1 MVNTKSLKNQ
11 TAQAENKAFHGSRAY
26 SVFGSLWL
34 KYRGTAIR
42 LFITCWLIFV
52 LHLATN
58 TVREIYPALS
68 LGDHLSFDVSE
79 YKGLHPDIFEV
90 KGRGAF
96 INNNPGAS
104 IMGAIPYVIARPAID
119 FIVTRVEQVR
129 ARTPQAEPPE
139 YKSPYPMARE
149 FYKKAW
155 EKGLD
160 VKFGLAAGVMQAF
173 LMAPLSALSAVLMFF
188 VLLSLRFSERQS
200 LTLALLYALATP
212 VFFRTGQ
219 LNQNLLA
226 CHFAFLAFVLLWRP
240 WDSPSLLRRPRYFVA
255 GLVCGW
261 TVVLDYS
268 GLVVVVCL
276 ALYALLKRAALPEKA
291 KARLDLVHFGLGILV
306 CLGLLMAY
314 QWRCFGS
321 PFYPAQHYMPQ
332 TEFSIYGYSG
342 IDWPRLDLLW
352 DTTLGIR
359 FGLFVSAP
367 LLLLALYIPGWFGR
381 RRAIGKNETRLI
393 AAFTL
398 IFLLFCAANQYGRL
412 QFNSGVRYA
421 VPLIPFLFLIIAG
434 IWRRFP
440 PLAAGIIAIMATY
453 WSWSLAMYR
462 DVEQGLGVLESVIHV
477 TFEGF
482 RLPWVV
488 TLERLG
494 YFPAGISAVPIL
506 VLLFA
511 VLGVLWQI
519 RLSSRIDFEK
529 PGPEH
534 IRDEVKD

>member
-1 MVNTKSLKNQ
+1 MDNTNSLKDQ
-11 TAQAENKAFHGSRAY
+11 TVQGDNHTLRSSQVRRGSEP
-26 SVFGSLWL
+26 WCIC
-34 KYRGTAIR
+34 YRGTAVR

-68 LGDHLSFDVSE
+68 LGDRMSFDVSE

-90 KGRGAF
+90 KDRGTF

-104 IMGAIPYVIARPAID
+104 IMGAIPYTIARPAID
-119 FIVTRVEQVR
+119 FIVRRVQKMR
-129 ARTPQAEPPE
+129 ASSPQAEPPE

-173 LMAPLSALSAVLMFF
+173 VMAPLSALSAVLMFF
-188 VLLSLRFSERQS
+188 VLLSLGYSECRS

-219 LNQNLLA
+219 LNQNLLV
-226 CHFAFLAFVLLWRP
+226 CHFAFFSFVLLWRP
-240 WDSPSLLRRPRYFVA
+240 WDCPSSLRRPHYFLA

-268 GLVVVVCL
+268 GLMVIISL
-276 ALYALLKRAALPEKA
+276 ALYALLKRATLPERA
-291 KARLDLVHFGLGILV
+291 KARLDLVYFGLGILI
-306 CLGLLMAY
+306 CACLLMAY

-321 PFYPAQHYMPQ
+321 PLYPAQHYMPQ

-352 DTTLGIR
+352 NTAFGIR

-367 LLLLALYIPGWFGR
+367 LLLLALYIPGWFR
-381 RRAIGKNETRLI
+381 FQRLIGKNEIRLV
-393 AAFTL
+393 AGFTL
-398 IFLLFCAANQYGRL
+398 IFMLFCASNQYGRL

-421 VPLIPFLFLIIAG
+421 VPVIPFLFLVVSG
-434 IWRRFP
+434 IWRRLS
-440 PLAAGIIAIMATY
+440 PLAAGIIAILATY

-462 DVEQGLGVLESVIHV
+462 DVEQGLGVLESLIHV

-482 RLPWVV
+482 RLPWMV

-494 YFPAGISAVPIL
+494 YFPAGISTVPIL

-511 VLGVLWQI
+511 VLGILWGI
-519 RLSSRIDFEK
+519 KTSSWSGFKKSE
-529 PGPEH
+529 PEITRH
-534 IRDEVKD
+534 P